1 MKGGFMNRFRL
12 YLSIVC
18 TFMLLSVPVLA
29 QANLDSVL
37 PIYPGANLS
46 SLAGKIGESAV
57 VTTTDD
63 VKAVMIFFRKMLA
76 YRGWEVVS
84 GSVLKCDPIIR
95 FIRNGQRLTMQTDS
109 TAAEK
114 PSRIV
119 FTLQE

>member
-1 MKGGFMNRFRL
+1 MKRFRL
-12 YLSIVC
+12 CLSIVC
-18 TFMLLSVPVLA
+18 TFMLLSVPVSA
-29 QANLDSVL
+29 QANLSGVL
-37 PIYPGANLS
+37 PIYPGAS
-46 SLAGKIGESAV
+46 MSAMAGGIGESAV

-95 FIRNGQRLTMQTDS
+95 FTRNGQYLTMQTDS

-119 FTLQE
+119 FTLKE

>member
-1 MKGGFMNRFRL
+1 MNRFRL